1 MTSQI
6 WHMQNKTPDSLPHN
20 YPFRF
25 LDRVLELSAQKG
37 TAVKNIS
44 VNEAF
49 FTGHFRENPIMPG
62 VLIVEAMAQLAG
74 LVMNFGKKEGGIA
87 YLAQIK
93 DMRFRKPVVPG
104 DQLRLVA
111 ETKQNFDTLASF
123 SVTAFADNK
132 VVAEGELVMA
142 AG

>member
-37 TAVKNIS
+37 SAVKNIS

-49 FTGHFRENPIMPG
+49 FKGHFRENPIMPG

-93 DMRFRKPVVPG
+93 DMRFRKPVAPG

-111 ETKQNFDTLASF
+111 ETKQNFERLASF

-142 AG
+142 AA

>member
-37 TAVKNIS
+37 SAVKNIS

-49 FTGHFRENPIMPG
+49 FKGHFRENPIMPG

-93 DMRFRKPVVPG
+93 DMRFRKPVAPG

-111 ETKQNFDTLASF
+111 ETKQNFERLASF

>member
-1 MTSQI
+1 MRAQI
-6 WHMQNKTPDSLPHN
+6 RDMQIQVPDRLSHN

-37 TAVKNIS
+37 SAVKNIS

-49 FTGHFRENPIMPG
+49 FKGHFRENPIMPG

-132 VVAEGELVMA
+132 VVAEGELVRA